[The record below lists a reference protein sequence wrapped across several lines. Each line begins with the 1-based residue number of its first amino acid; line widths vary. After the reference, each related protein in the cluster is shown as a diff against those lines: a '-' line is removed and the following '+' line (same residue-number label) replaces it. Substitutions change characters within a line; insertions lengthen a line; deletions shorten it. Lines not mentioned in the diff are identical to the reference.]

1 MFKSERSVD
10 AVELNKFNMP
20 RGERTRQLVVETA
33 LRLFRERGYDR
44 TTMRMVAAEAGLS
57 PGNAYYYFP
66 SKPHL
71 VQHFYAEIQA
81 EHRRRCVPL
90 LTGTTSLARR
100 LAGVLH
106 AGIDTMTPYHDFAG
120 TFIKVAIDPTSPLSP
135 FSPES
140 VNSRAQSIALF
151 RDVIEGSTTAMD
163 DRLREDL
170 PELLWLAYLG
180 LVLFW
185 VYDSSAGQTRTRQLI
200 DAAAPLLVRTLKLTR
215 IPMLRPRTTE
225 LLAIMRSLRP

>member
-1 MFKSERSVD
+1 MFKTRRRVGT
-10 AVELNKFNMP
+10 VELNKFNIA
-20 RGERTRQLVVETA
+20 RGERTRQLVVQTA

-71 VQHFYAEIQA
+71 VQHFYAEIQT
-81 EHRRRCVPL
+81 EHRRRCEPL
-90 LTGTTSLARR
+90 LGGTTSLARR

-106 AGIDTMTPYHDFAG
+106 AGIDTMTPYHDFAA

-140 VNSRAQSIALF
+140 VGSRAQSVALF
-151 RDVIEGSTTAMD
+151 RDVLEGSTTGMD
-163 DRLREDL
+163 DRLREEL

-185 VYDSSAGQTRTRQLI
+185 VYDSSPEQTRTRQLI
-200 DAAAPLLVRTLKLTR
+200 DAAVPLLVRTLKLTR
-215 IPMLRPRTTE
+215 VPLLRPRTTE
-225 LLAIMRSLRP
+225 LLAIVRGLRP

>member
-1 MFKSERSVD
+1 MFKTWRSVD
-10 AVELNKFNMP
+10 AVELNKFNIP

-44 TTMRMVAAEAGLS
+44 TTMRMVASEAGLS

-81 EHRRRCVPL
+81 EHRRLCVPL
-90 LTGTTSLARR
+90 LAGTTSLARR

-135 FSPES
+135 FSAES
-140 VNSRAQSIALF
+140 VGSRAQSVALF

-200 DAAAPLLVRTLKLTR
+200 DAAVPLLVRTLKLTR
-215 IPMLRPRTTE
+215 IPVLRPRTTE
-225 LLAIMRSLRP
+225 LLAIVRSLRA